1 MGHDYEPSLLRSGN
15 NLYEDIPNIKATKNY
30 TSLLSTGRV

>member
-1 MGHDYEPSLLRSGN
+1 MGYDYEANLLWSKN

-30 TSLLSTGRV
+30 TSLLSAGRV